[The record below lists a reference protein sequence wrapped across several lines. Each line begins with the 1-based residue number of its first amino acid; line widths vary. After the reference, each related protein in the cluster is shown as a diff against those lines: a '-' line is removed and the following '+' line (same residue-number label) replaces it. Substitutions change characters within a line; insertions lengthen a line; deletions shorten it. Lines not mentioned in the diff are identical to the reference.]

1 MLRRISLYHKAGGV
15 CQTLFGEKYPDLQ
28 IIFVFVQLVVVTSVF
43 LDHTPVVM
51 LILAKNK
58 IDIEAL
64 AGVQTPEA
72 TETHTPIPHR
82 KLVDMTRDAIG
93 RAGFE
98 VTEEEHALARGGLR
112 YFGGFALTGKD
123 ISGEDR
129 KIVLG
134 LRNAHD
140 KSFAASI
147 AAGNQMMV
155 CENLCFSSDVKLAR
169 RHTTN
174 ILSDLPRVLSSAVAK
189 VKDHWSDMGKR
200 IKSYQQTEVESASDL
215 IVQLV
220 DAKAFPARDI
230 YKAVNE
236 FRNPRHEEFKGGSLW
251 TLYNSVTENLKG
263 SDLSKL
269 SDRTMRMQ
277 SIFDRVANPVIT
289 EEDRHSAVVLSA

>member
-1 MLRRISLYHKAGGV
+1 MSIFISA
-15 CQTLFGEKYPDLQ
+15 KYSDLQ
-28 IIFVFVQLVVVTSVF
+28 IIFIFVQLVVVQSVF
-43 LDHTPVVM
+43 LDHTPAVM
-51 LILAKNK
+51 LIYAKNK
-58 IDIEAL
+58 IDAEAL
-64 AGVQTPEA
+64 SGVQTPEA

-82 KLVDMTRDAIG
+82 KLVDMTREAIG

-98 VTEEEHALARGGLR
+98 VSEEEHALARGGLR
-112 YFGGFALTGKD
+112 YFGGFALKGKD

-189 VKDHWSDMGKR
+189 VKDHWSDMAKR
-200 IKSYQQTEVESASDL
+200 IESYQQTEVESASDL
-215 IVQLV
+215 IVELV
-220 DAKAFPARDI
+220 DSKAFPARDI
-230 YKAVNE
+230 YKAVEE

-289 EEDRHSAVVLSA
+289 EEDRASAVVLSA